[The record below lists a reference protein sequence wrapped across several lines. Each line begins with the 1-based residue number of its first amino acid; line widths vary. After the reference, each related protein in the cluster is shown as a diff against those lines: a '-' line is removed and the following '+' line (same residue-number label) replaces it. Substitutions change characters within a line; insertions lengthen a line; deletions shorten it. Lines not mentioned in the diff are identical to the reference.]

1 MIVAVIFI
9 FFELQQISSAQNV
22 ADSLF
27 PVRGF
32 CIDAPS
38 SDQVERFVKF
48 INEEL
53 APRGV
58 NTLLILV
65 DYNYQF
71 ESYPQLR
78 DSAALSKAEVKKIVN
93 ICRKNKIR
101 IIPQIDLLGH
111 QSWANHPNPL
121 LTNFP
126 EFDETPYVKMPEKYV
141 WPNSDGLY
149 CKSYCPLHPDVHK
162 VIFALIDEICDVY
175 ESDAFHAGMD
185 EVFYLGDDKCPR
197 CSGVDKAELFA
208 GEVKRIKEHLAL
220 KNRELWIWGDRLI
233 DGKTTGMG
241 IWEASYNYTYRAV
254 DMIPK
259 DVVICDW
266 HYERPDQTPVYFAM
280 KGFRVV
286 TCPWRTPSTAVLQSE
301 DMARF
306 RKYATPEMKP
316 RYYGMMQ
323 TTWSSPERFMNGF
336 YGIKTNEVRP
346 NANQQD
352 PAMNPW
358 DTFRAM
364 YKRMNELAAMK

>member
-1 MIVAVIFI
+1 
-9 FFELQQISSAQNV
+9 
-22 ADSLF
+22 
-27 PVRGF
+27 
-32 CIDAPS
+32 
-38 SDQVERFVKF
+38 
-48 INEEL
+48 
-53 APRGV
+53 
-58 NTLLILV
+58 
-65 DYNYQF
+65 
-71 ESYPQLR
+71 
-78 DSAALSKAEVKKIVN
+78 
-93 ICRKNKIR
+93 
-101 IIPQIDLLGH
+101 
-111 QSWANHPNPL
+111 
-121 LTNFP
+121 
-126 EFDETPYVKMPEKYV
+126 
-141 WPNSDGLY
+141 
-149 CKSYCPLHPDVHK
+149 
-162 VIFALIDEICDVY
+162 
-175 ESDAFHAGMD
+175 
-185 EVFYLGDDKCPR
+185 
-197 CSGVDKAELFA
+197 
-208 GEVKRIKEHLAL
+208 
-220 KNRELWIWGDRLI
+220 
-233 DGKTTGMG
+233 
-241 IWEASYNYTYRAV
+241 
-254 DMIPK
+254 MIPK